1 MHLSGLWAAVRG
13 GTSPSSPPHPD
24 DLPAPPNDHYTR
36 PRHSRRRTNGSS
48 GVHRVDNQ
56 PRSNSSTTILC
67 GVFKMPPVFNLIR
80 IGVFVAVLLWTLIV
94 LAIAVHFNG
103 VLTTNDL
110 TRFIPFAIFV
120 SAATLVLLLALLLF
134 GLKKANPIST
144 RIELGC
150 LALDGLLWLVLAA
163 FLITSDA
170 EDADVECFTSDAS
183 SNQVPIDMPGFDTET
198 YQAQYRVM
206 EAFSLFNVILIW
218 AFLLLLLF
226 LAWRHHARGHRTVWV
241 TPVTSFP
248 WFYSSQS
255 AAKGKE
261 AELPPPVTAPVDRSR
276 SKGAGA
282 LDVPYDK
289 YQQQKRAKP
298 QDLGKI
304 RTTELTPPP
313 KNRQPSYEYKH
324 GYWLPK
330 SADAPSGPP
339 PPPPKPTVS
348 RSNTRDRRHLGI
360 IVRRAATLMNVAGA
374 IDLLRGIVRSHGV
387 TVAEKCLLL
396 DLPHLPSGID
406 TLERPHPGG
415 ETKTHNF
422 HQ

>member
-1 MHLSGLWAAVRG
+1 MLFLVRDFPNVSEHVGL
-13 GTSPSSPPHPD
+13 
-24 DLPAPPNDHYTR
+24 
-36 PRHSRRRTNGSS
+36 
-48 GVHRVDNQ
+48 
-56 PRSNSSTTILC
+56 II
-67 GVFKMPPVFNLIR
+67 PPV
-80 IGVFVAVLLWTLIV
+80 
-94 LAIAVHFNG
+94 
-103 VLTTNDL
+103 
-110 TRFIPFAIFV
+110 
-120 SAATLVLLLALLLF
+120 
-134 GLKKANPIST
+134 
-144 RIELGC
+144 
-150 LALDGLLWLVLAA
+150 
-163 FLITSDA
+163 
-170 EDADVECFTSDAS
+170 
-183 SNQVPIDMPGFDTET
+183 
-198 YQAQYRVM
+198 
-206 EAFSLFNVILIW
+206 W
-218 AFLLLLLF
+218 AFLLFLLF
-226 LAWRHHARGHRTVWV
+226 LAWRHHARGQRTVWI

-348 RSNTRDRRHLGI
+348 RSNTRDRQTSREHSQESG
-360 IVRRAATLMNVAGA
+360 
-374 IDLLRGIVRSHGV
+374 RSHERGRSHRAV
-387 TVAEKCLLL
+387 TRDRSLTRGN
-396 DLPHLPSGID
+396 SGSK
-406 TLERPHPGG
+406 RPAAGPPPPAKRDRYLR
-415 ETKTHNF
+415 EASPRR
-422 HQ
+422 